1 MGDRRPTDYLLRFAA
16 FLYDFLVGDAWEL
29 FVGPIAI
36 LVLAWLAITA
46 GVAAWL
52 VGAGLVV
59 GVIAVAAIS
68 VMAGL
73 RQAR

>member
-1 MGDRRPTDYLLRFAA
+1 MSDRRPTNYLRRLGA
-16 FLYDFLVGDAWEL
+16 FLSDFLVGDAWEL

-36 LVLAWLAITA
+36 LVLAWLALTM

-59 GVIAVAAIS
+59 GVVAVAAIS

>member
-1 MGDRRPTDYLLRFAA
+1 MDYLRRLGA

-29 FVGPIAI
+29 FVGPIVVLAI
-36 LVLAWLAITA
+36 AWLAVSA
-46 GVAAWL
+46 GVDGWL

-59 GVIAVAAIS
+59 GVVVVASIS
-68 VMAGL
+68 VAAGL

>member
-1 MGDRRPTDYLLRFAA
+1 MDYLRRLGA

-29 FVGPIAI
+29 FVGPIV
-36 LVLAWLAITA
+36 VLFIAWLAISVGISA
-46 GVAAWL
+46 GL

-68 VMAGL
+68 VVAGL